1 MKQIIFNANRI
12 NQVDF
17 IQGRTGEYRAIVKV
31 KAGFMS
37 VVDDLGIQ
45 ANWSSGPQWKSAMDV
60 FRGFKKGALQT
71 IQFKATGTDTWL
83 TVFAR
88 TGKKIKLMDTQMFQ
102 EMTVGDINQ
111 DWYNTELYS
120 QTNYQMANA
129 KTWADQ
135 AFVANGAPVIAGIEF
150 PMPTF

>member
-45 ANWSSGPQWKSAMDV
+45 ANWSSGPQWKSAMAV

-129 KTWADQ
+129 KTWADK

>member
-129 KTWADQ
+129 KTWADK

>member
-45 ANWSSGPQWKSAMDV
+45 ANWKSGAQWKSAMDV

-129 KTWADQ
+129 KTWADK